1 MPAARPTA
9 DDHDLV
15 VLRVPADPRYARV
28 VRIAVSAYAV
38 RLGLVPAA
46 VEDLRLAVDEALILL
61 MGSTSAE
68 TDSTAAEPTGTTSI
82 VLTLDADG
90 DRPPVS
96 IGLHLEP
103 VPGSDPGSG
112 DAEPD
117 ASALSRFSEI
127 VPPAVAIDDVD
138 QRHGRVALR
147 YPA

>member
-1 MPAARPTA
+1 VPAARPTA

-15 VLRVPADPRYARV
+15 VLRVPADPRYARAI
-28 VRIAVSAYAV
+28 RIAVSAYAV

-61 MGSTSAE
+61 MGSTA
-68 TDSTAAEPTGTTSI
+68 TAPDSTAEEKGGATSI

-90 DRPPVS
+90 DQPPVS
-96 IGLHLEP
+96 VELHLEP
-103 VPGSDPGSG
+103 APGPKG
-112 DAEPD
+112 AEPD

-127 VPPAVAIDDVD
+127 VPAAVAIEAVD

>member
-1 MPAARPTA
+1 VPAARPTA

-28 VRIAVSAYAV
+28 IRIAVSAYAV

-61 MGSTSAE
+61 MGSTATEADDTAE
-68 TDSTAAEPTGTTSI
+68 ESSGALSI

-96 IGLHLEP
+96 VGLHLEP
-103 VPGSDPGSG
+103 APEPGPDGAG
-112 DAEPD
+112 PD

-127 VPPAVAIDDVD
+127 VPPAVAIESVD

>member
-1 MPAARPTA
+1 VPDARPTV

-28 VRIAVSAYAV
+28 IRIAVSAYAV

-61 MGSTSAE
+61 MGST
-68 TDSTAAEPTGTTSI
+68 AAEADGIAGEASITTSI

-96 IGLHLEP
+96 VELHLEP
-103 VPGSDPGSG
+103 GPGPGSDTPV
-112 DAEPD
+112 PD

-127 VPPAVAIDDVD
+127 VPAAVAIEVVD
-138 QRHGRVALR
+138 QRQGRVALR
-147 YPA
+147 YPT